1 MSGPILGIAER
12 RKLVDPSELVAAVA
26 SGLIAAMTSDVW
38 EQAHSAIVELWRR
51 VHPGRAQTIG
61 AELVE
66 ARQEAIA
73 AGQGADASAEAEL
86 IADWQRRLQRLVKA
100 APEITADLQ
109 RIFDELLGPAL
120 DQANQ
125 ARASQIIMSAR
136 ASGHG
141 QVFQA
146 GRDMHVTEH

>member
-1 MSGPILGIAER
+1 MRLIPRHRHNHRGKRPRIAI
-12 RKLVDPSELVAAVA
+12 S
-26 SGLIAAMTSDVW
+26 
-38 EQAHSAIVELWRR
+38 QA
-51 VHPGRAQTIG
+51 
-61 AELVE
+61 
-66 ARQEAIA
+66 
-73 AGQGADASAEAEL
+73 
-86 IADWQRRLQRLVKA
+86 
-100 APEITADLQ
+100 EITADLQ